1 MILDN
6 FCCIGAELQ
15 NREVSQYKAPQ
26 LFYYRSA
33 NSSETMS
40 VMLTAGFF
48 NSIYQRVKVG
58 DLILVY
64 EPMNKQLQYIKIT
77 SNLGGVVGF
86 ETVAQS
92 TITAEEVPVVPLSP
106 FVSTNLQAMS
116 DEVITKI
123 GQMETEISG
132 KVSANNST
140 LTGTTTIAS
149 ADIVATDTDT
159 LVVNTSATINAATL
173 TGATNTESI
182 TTTGNHSVSGNI
194 TAANIT
200 ASTSMT
206 VPTPVS
212 DSQAATKKYVDDAL
226 AGFGGGYHPD
236 IFTFEWDDKLRNDV
250 QWLRG
255 DTFSWQAG
263 KVYQTAFLHLCKD
276 ILMDRAY
283 IIPDTGLGSK
293 FYRYPQNDTDTQF
306 AWSQGF
312 STLYTDAEFPELGDT
327 IYYMGTVAGVVDEF
341 GFVSSEYIISDLD
354 ATKKYYRDADE
365 DDSVNGYYAWSFN
378 SSTHLYTTSVTPS
391 AEDDVYT
398 KSGGTYTVAGEVTEA
413 ILSPVANTETIDGHT
428 ITYYVGEDSHKIVL
442 ADQESTVLDIYNS
455 TGAAWYYIVDITN
468 VRFKLPRI
476 NPAREELITLMR
488 AKGNG
493 KSLGII
499 GKDGNNLIQ
508 NSLAHIQNFWLAPGS
523 QASADVGTSATVG
536 SIPVNTYAG
545 VNTDSTKSGII
556 IDPTDSDTVF
566 SGKKYLYFY
575 VGEFT
580 QSALE
585 NTAGL
590 NSDLFNGKADT
601 NLNNTPLLDY
611 IVEQQ
616 LPNAGNNYTWYDL
629 YKSGKIVQGGY
640 YTNVQTS
647 AQHSINISLVKEMAD
662 TNYHL
667 LTTMDKGN
675 TTNQS
680 STQYICSAKSV
691 NFTTTTFAVSM
702 DSTSYIKGMYW
713 EVKGMAAS

>member
-77 SNLGGVVGF
+77 SNIGGVVGF

-123 GQMETEISG
+123 GQMETEIAG
-132 KVSANNST
+132 KVSANNSN

-149 ADIVATDTDT
+149 ADITATDTDT
-159 LVVNTSATINAATL
+159 LVVNTSTTL
-173 TGATNTESI
+173 SGTTNTESI
-182 TTTGNHSVSGNI
+182 STTGNLSVSGNI

-212 DSQAATKKYVDDAL
+212 DSNAATKKYVDDAL

-236 IFTFEWDDKLRNDV
+236 LFDFEWTDKLKENMA
-250 QWLRG
+250 WLRA
-255 DTFSWQAG
+255 DTFSWQSG
-263 KVYQTAFLHLCKD
+263 KTYKEAFLHLCKD
-276 ILMDRAY
+276 ILMDRPY

-312 STLYTDAEFPELGDT
+312 STLYTDSEFPELGDN
-327 IYYMGTVAGVVDEF
+327 IYYYGTIAGVVDEF
-341 GFVSSEYIISDLD
+341 GMASSEYIVSDID
-354 ATKKYYRDADE
+354 ETKKYYRDIDK
-365 DDSVNGYYAWSFN
+365 DDSVNGYYAWAFN
-378 SSTHLYTTSVTPS
+378 SSTHLYTTSSTP
-391 AEDDVYT
+391 AENDDVYT
-398 KSGGTYTVAGEVTEA
+398 KSGGTYTVAGAVTES
-413 ILSPVANTETIDGHT
+413 ILAPTATTETISGNT
-428 ITYYVGEDSHKIVL
+428 ITYYPTTDSHKIVL
-442 ADQESTVLDIYNS
+442 SDQESTVVSIFLA
-455 TGAAWYYIVDITN
+455 TGVAWYYILDLTN
-468 VRFKLPRI
+468 IQFKLPRTKYGFTGLRDTVGKYV
-476 NPAREELITLMR
+476 PAGLPNITGSAIFHSANTRGCISGASGALI
-488 AKGNG
+488 AANKVNEY
-493 KSLGII
+493 SLGT
-499 GKDGNNLIQ
+499 GNPSDNAYSALTLSASSS
-508 NSLAHIQNFWLAPGS
+508 NSIYGNSTTVQPP
-523 QASADVGTSATVG
+523 ATQM
-536 SIPVNTYAG
+536 
-545 VNTDSTKSGII
+545 
-556 IDPTDSDTVF
+556 
-566 SGKKYLYFY
+566 YLYFY

-580 QSALE
+580 HSALE

-590 NSDLFNGKADT
+590 NADLFNNKLDT
-601 NLNNTPLLDY
+601 NALGLDATGKEYVSHLAMPSDTATGIVLGASGTSYTPNSNGYVRIDGTLTTQGAYIEIVQNTTDQTVQNSSSNNQYVRITVPVSKGY
-611 IVEQQ
+611 NFNV
-616 LPNAGNNYTWYDL
+616 NYT
-629 YKSGKIVQGGY
+629 GF
-640 YTNVQTS
+640 
-647 AQHSINISLVKEMAD
+647 
-662 TNYHL
+662 
-667 LTTMDKGN
+667 
-675 TTNQS
+675 
-680 STQYICSAKSV
+680 SV
-691 NFTTTTFAVSM
+691 
-702 DSTSYIKGMYW
+702 
-713 EVKGMAAS
+713 AAFYFIYANGTK